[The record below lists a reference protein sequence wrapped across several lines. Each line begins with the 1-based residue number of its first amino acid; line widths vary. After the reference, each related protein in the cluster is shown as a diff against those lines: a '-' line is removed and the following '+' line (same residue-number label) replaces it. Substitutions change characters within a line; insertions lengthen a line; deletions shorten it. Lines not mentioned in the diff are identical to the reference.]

1 MAAGRDLTINY
12 MSPAWPQPIV
22 RSVYLRQVERIA
34 PAELLGRTRELDELA
49 EFCTAPDGGP
59 YLWLRAPAWAGK
71 SALLSWFVMHP
82 PPEVR
87 VVSFFITARLASQD
101 DRVAFADAVLEQ
113 ALALLGQSIPPLLTE
128 STRDGHVLAKL
139 DEAATTCLEHG
150 ERLVLV
156 VDGLDEDRGTDGHSI
171 AALLPARPA
180 AGMRVIVASRPNPPL
195 PPDVGQDHPLHGGA
209 TVWTLPQSPYAAQT
223 RTDTQREVKRLL
235 FDQSGDGELLGF
247 VAAAGGGLTARDL
260 AELTSWQAWQVE
272 DRFRATAGRT
282 FVTRAGTWQ
291 DQETYVLGHEELQNE
306 AVLLI
311 GDGALEGYRQRLHD
325 WADAYAGRGW
335 PDDTPDYLLQGYFHL
350 VRAAGPLARMVRL
363 ATDHARQA
371 RMLARSGA
379 ESAAAAELT
388 MTQEAIL
395 AQEPPDLAAMA
406 TAAVHRDVMI
416 RRNRNISADLPVLWA
431 RIGAYT
437 RAEALAQSISDPEQ
451 RAAAL
456 RSIAAAALPEGSADP
471 EPADPPPI
479 PVTHIAEDSDN
490 LINHDVETLLWAA
503 QSPGIAYAAA
513 LLDAAEATART
524 ATDPDLRAR
533 LRNDIS
539 SIRRTFTADRDV
551 PEQPDT
557 ELVVTIML
565 FSELDG
571 VALRTAA
578 RGDIDLAEQIAMSI
592 PAGQDRDRTMSRL
605 LDTAIEAGSLASAE
619 RIASKLLTERT
630 PTPLI
635 RVARASLDHGDT
647 ERAER
652 LLDYAL
658 SRMPKRPT
666 WGEEDALVDAVHA
679 LAEIGDAN
687 AAVSLASGLI
697 EVTTRLHAVLTVAEA
712 AYRQGKDAY
721 AKTLA
726 AQVLQEAVTAAPERR
741 SQSWHETLRDA
752 ASLLARLGGVVDA
765 RAAALALASPED
777 QMDALAGIAEATLQ
791 DADLAAAEAASGLI
805 EDQSGRDRLLPS
817 FIRTYMRVGHHA
829 AAMTAVNRVPDRHTR
844 ARLITE
850 AVRQALDE
858 GVLDVDAARVYLDA
872 AEVAVRSVPDPDWR
886 AGALTEAAWA
896 LLPSADIGRIGML
909 TTAAEA
915 AARQV
920 PDAEAR
926 AAALV
931 NIAAVVATAGDPAR
945 ADLIFNDAARASPI
959 PCAWAERL
967 ADRARTAANRG
978 HPDIAH
984 AQVSDMSRLARWI
997 TEPNNRER
1005 ATQARLAA
1013 AIHIGDL
1020 SQAEDSARAIEHPD
1034 QQSLALMDVARALA
1048 AAGQAERGIAIAL
1061 TIATEDRQADA
1072 LSEVVRVAAARGEL
1086 DLAERAASAIT
1097 ARGGRSPALLSVA
1110 WEAAR
1115 ARNLA
1120 RAEQIVGSIADQEWR
1135 MLGLHA
1141 IHAQR
1146 DVPATAR
1153 PRAKIA
1159 NATIGPEQQDQDL
1172 LSRVDRTPDY
1182 PSAARLL
1189 AEAMRSGPCTSA
1201 LGSLGEIDPPA
1212 VLAAADTLLALLQ

>member
-1 MAAGRDLTINY
+1 MVAGRDLTINY
-12 MSPAWPQPIV
+12 MSPAWPQPVV

-49 EFCTAPDGGP
+49 EFCTALDGGP

-139 DEAATTCLEHG
+139 DEAAATCLEHG

-156 VDGLDEDRGTDGHSI
+156 VDGLDEDRGTDGHSV

-195 PPDVGQDHPLHGGA
+195 PPDVGEDHPLHDRA
-209 TVWTLPQSPYAAQT
+209 TVRTLSQSPYAAQT

-235 FDQSGDGELLGF
+235 FDQSGDGELLGL

-260 AELTSWQAWQVE
+260 AELTSRQAWQVE
-272 DRFRATAGRT
+272 DRLRATAGRT
-282 FVTRAGTWQ
+282 FVTWAGTWQ

-311 GDGALEGYRQRLHD
+311 GDGTLEGYRQRLHD
-325 WADAYAGRGW
+325 WADVYAGRGW
-335 PDDTPDYLLQGYFHL
+335 PDGTPDYLLQGYFHL
-350 VRAAGPLARMVRL
+350 VRTAGPLARMVRL

-395 AQEPPDLAAMA
+395 AQEPPDLVAMA

-431 RIGAYT
+431 RIGAYA

-456 RSIAAAALPEGSADP
+456 QSIAAALPGGSTGT
-471 EPADPPPI
+471 EPAEPPPV
-479 PVTHIAEDSDN
+479 PVISVARDSDN
-490 LINHDVETLLWAA
+490 LTKHDVETLLRAA

-513 LLDAAEATART
+513 LLDAAKTIART
-524 ATDPDLRAR
+524 AADPDLRAR
-533 LRNDIS
+533 LWNDIA
-539 SIRRTFTADRDV
+539 SIRGTFTAVRGV
-551 PEQPDT
+551 PEEPDPS
-557 ELVVTIML
+557 LVVIIAL

-578 RGDIDLAEQIAMSI
+578 KGDIGLAEQIAMSI
-592 PAGQDRDRTMSRL
+592 PAGQDRGRALSRL
-605 LDTAIEAGSLASAE
+605 LEAAIEAGSLADAE
-619 RIASKLLTERT
+619 RIARKLHSIERT
-630 PTPLI
+630 PAPLI

-647 ERAER
+647 GRAKGI
-652 LLDYAL
+652 LGYAL
-658 SRMPKRPT
+658 PMMGELPT
-666 WGEEDALVDAVHA
+666 WGEENARVDAVQA

-687 AAVSLASGLI
+687 AAVSLASGLA
-697 EVTTRLHAVLTVAEA
+697 EVTTRLHAVLTVAQA
-712 AYRQGKDAY
+712 AHRQGKDAY

-726 AQVLQEAVTAAPERR
+726 AQVLQEAVTTAPQRR
-741 SQSWHETLRDA
+741 SQNWDETLRDA

-777 QMDALAGIAEATLQ
+777 RMDALAGIAEATLQ
-791 DADLAAAEAASGLI
+791 DVDLATAEAASGLI
-805 EDQSGRDRLLPS
+805 KDQSGRDRLLPS
-817 FIRTYMRVGHHA
+817 FIRTYMRVGNHA
-829 AAMTAVNRVPDRHTR
+829 AAMTAVNRVPDGYTR
-844 ARLITE
+844 TRVTIE

-858 GVLDVDAARVYLDA
+858 RVLDVDAARVYLHA

-886 AGALTEAAWA
+886 SGALTEAAWA
-896 LLPSADIGRIGML
+896 LLPGADIGRIGML

-931 NIAAVVATAGDPAR
+931 SVAAVVATVGDPAR
-945 ADLIFNDAARASPI
+945 ADLIFKDAARASPI

-967 ADRARTAANRG
+967 ADRARTAADRG
-978 HPDIAH
+978 HPDIAQ
-984 AQVSDMSRLARWI
+984 AQVSAMSKLARWI

-1034 QQSLALMDVARALA
+1034 QQSLALIDVARALA

-1061 TIATEDRQADA
+1061 TITTEDRQADA
-1072 LSEVVRVAAARGEL
+1072 LSEVARVAAARGEL

-1120 RAEQIVGSIADQEWR
+1120 LAEQIVASIADQEWQ

-1141 IHAQR
+1141 IHAQC
-1146 DVPATAR
+1146 DAPATVR
-1153 PRAKIA
+1153 PRANAA

-1172 LSRVDRTPDY
+1172 LSRVVRSPDY

-1201 LGSLGEIDPPA
+1201 LGSLCEIDPPA
-1212 VLAAADTLLALLQ
+1212 VLAAADTLLELLQ

>member
-1 MAAGRDLTINY
+1 MVAGRDLTINY
-12 MSPAWPQPIV
+12 MSPAWPQPSV

-49 EFCTAPDGGP
+49 EFCTAPGGGP

-128 STRDGHVLAKL
+128 STRDRHMLAKL
-139 DEAATTCLEHG
+139 DEAAATCMEHT

-156 VDGLDEDRGTDGHSI
+156 VDGLDEDRGTGGHSV

-195 PPDVGQDHPLHGGA
+195 PPDVGKDHPLHDPA
-209 TVWTLPQSPYAAQT
+209 AVRPLSPSPYAEQT

-235 FDQSGDGELLGF
+235 LDQSGDGELLGF
-247 VAAAGGGLTARDL
+247 VAAAGGGLTVRDL
-260 AELTSWQAWQVE
+260 AELTSRQAWQVG
-272 DRFRATAGRT
+272 DRLRATAGRT
-282 FVTRAGTWQ
+282 FVTRAGAWQ

-306 AVLLI
+306 AVRLI
-311 GDGALEGYRQRLHD
+311 GDRALEGYRQRLHD
-325 WADAYAGRGW
+325 WADVYAGRGW
-335 PDDTPDYLLQGYFHL
+335 PDGTTDYLLQGYFHL

-363 ATDHARQA
+363 ATDQARQA
-371 RMLARSGA
+371 LMLARSGA

-406 TAAVHRDVMI
+406 TAEVHRDVMI

-456 RSIAAAALPEGSADP
+456 QSIAAATLPGGSSDP
-471 EPADPPPI
+471 EPANPPPV
-479 PVTHIAEDSDN
+479 PVTSVAEDSDN
-490 LINHDVETLLWAA
+490 QTKHDFEALLRAA

-513 LLDAAEATART
+513 LLDAAEAIART

-533 LRNDIS
+533 LRNDIA
-539 SIRRTFTADRDV
+539 SIRRTFTALRGV
-551 PEQPDT
+551 PEEPDPSP
-557 ELVVTIML
+557 LVTIML
-565 FSELDG
+565 FSELNG

-578 RGDIDLAEQIAMSI
+578 RGDIGLAEQIVMSI
-592 PAGQDRDRTMSRL
+592 PDGQDRGRAMSRL
-605 LDTAIEAGSLASAE
+605 LDAAVEAGSLAERGAHRQANCTPSSAFRHHSFGSPGPLWTTATQDVLRDSSATHSPRCGIGE
-619 RIASKLLTERT
+619 HGGTKMRRWTRCMSWLRSATRT
-630 PTPLI
+630 Q
-635 RVARASLDHGDT
+635 
-647 ERAER
+647 
-652 LLDYAL
+652 
-658 SRMPKRPT
+658 
-666 WGEEDALVDAVHA
+666 
-679 LAEIGDAN
+679 
-687 AAVSLASGLI
+687 AVSLASELI
-697 EVTTRLHAVLTVAEA
+697 EVIARLHAVLTVAQA
-712 AYRQGKDAY
+712 AHRQGKDVY

-726 AQVLQEAVTAAPERR
+726 ARVLQEAATAAPERR
-741 SQSWHETLRDA
+741 SQSWHETLREA
-752 ASLLARLGGVVDA
+752 ASLLVRLGGVVDA
-765 RAAALALASPED
+765 RAAALALASRED
-777 QMDALAGIAEATLQ
+777 QVDALAGIAEATLQ

-817 FIRTYMRVGHHA
+817 FIRTYMRVGNHA
-829 AAMTAVNRVPDRHTR
+829 AAMTAVNRVRDGRTR

-858 GVLDVDAARVYLDA
+858 GVLNVDAARVYLDA

-896 LLPSADIGRIGML
+896 LLSGADIGRIGML

-920 PDAEAR
+920 PDGQAR
-926 AAALV
+926 ATALV
-931 NIAAVVATAGDPAR
+931 GIAAVVATAGDPAR
-945 ADLIFNDAARASPI
+945 ADLIFKDAARASPI

-978 HPDIAH
+978 HPDIAQ
-984 AQVSDMSRLARWI
+984 AQVSAMGMLARWI

-1034 QQSLALMDVARALA
+1034 RQSLALIDVARALA

-1061 TIATEDRQADA
+1061 TITTADRQADA
-1072 LSEVVRVAAARGEL
+1072 LSEVARVAAARGEL
-1086 DLAERAASAIT
+1086 NLAERAASAIT

-1115 ARNLA
+1115 ARNLTL
-1120 RAEQIVGSIADQEWR
+1120 AEQIVASIADQEWQI
-1135 MLGLHA
+1135 LGLHA
-1141 IHAQR
+1141 IRAQR
-1146 DVPATAR
+1146 DAPAIAR
-1153 PRAKIA
+1153 PRAKTADTI
-1159 NATIGPEQQDQDL
+1159 IGPEQQDQDL
-1172 LSRVDRTPDY
+1172 LSRVDRI
-1182 PSAARLL
+1182 A
-1189 AEAMRSGPCTSA
+1189 
-1201 LGSLGEIDPPA
+1201 
-1212 VLAAADTLLALLQ
+1212 